1 MIGRD
6 GSVHDQTWPNFD
18 EDALKREEVEI
29 VIQVNGK
36 VRDRMVLPLDINK
49 VEMEKHA
56 IESEKIKKIIGT
68 KVYIKKKAK
77 NNGKIEI
84 EYYSY
89 DELERIVELFESI
102 K

>member
-1 MIGRD
+1 MELVNGVYHYKGLKGAKRELLGEAIEAIIILLSPFAPHISEELWEMIGRD

-49 VEMEKHA
+49 VEME
-56 IESEKIKKIIGT
+56 
-68 KVYIKKKAK
+68 
-77 NNGKIEI
+77 NM
-84 EYYSY
+84 
-89 DELERIVELFESI
+89 R
-102 K
+102 